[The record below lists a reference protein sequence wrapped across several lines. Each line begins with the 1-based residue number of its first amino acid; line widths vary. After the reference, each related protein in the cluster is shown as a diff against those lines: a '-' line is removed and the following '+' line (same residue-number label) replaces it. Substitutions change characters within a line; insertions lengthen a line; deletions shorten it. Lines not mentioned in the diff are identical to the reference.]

1 MSSRPSRSLT
11 GAIGAAFTER
21 RIYIRTQGKTRYLS
35 IRPGTQIF
43 GAVAVATL
51 LGWTGFTTTAFI
63 TGAMDGNSTR
73 IQLETMSGAY
83 EARLAANGAQ
93 QRSLEKQ
100 LNQADQRRDE
110 VTERLSDKQAQLVET
125 ANSLQEATAE
135 LAFLREK
142 FEILVDARR
151 DDAVRIGTL
160 ESELAG
166 LRFALAS
173 VETSKSNL
181 DGALETLSGAIGKV
195 IAQRDRATGDSTRLD
210 GEVVRLTGA
219 LETLSGAIGKVI
231 AQRDRATGD
240 STRLDG
246 EVVRL
251 TGAIGRLEDRQ
262 ERLLSQ
268 LEAAART
275 SFAGLETLF
284 GRSAIDLDRILSQ
297 ARRDYS
303 GSGGPFEPLADEP
316 VDAADD
322 TWAGD
327 TRVAALMNDLEAVNL
342 MRFAA
347 ERLPFGEPVHGGRWT
362 SGFGPRRDPKGRG
375 RSMHNGL
382 DIAAPRGTAIY
393 ATADGVVTYAG
404 RQSGYGIVV
413 KIRHAFG
420 FETFYAHNN
429 RARVKVGQ
437 RVSRGDRIA
446 DVGSTGRSTGN
457 HLHYEIRIDNEPV
470 NPVKFIKA
478 ARDVL

>member
-1 MSSRPSRSLT
+1 LT

-21 RIYIRTQGKTRYLS
+21 RIYIQTQGKTRYLS
-35 IRPGTQIF
+35 IRPGTQIC

-93 QRSLEKQ
+93 QRSLENQ

-219 LETLSGAIGKVI
+219 L
-231 AQRDRATGD
+231 
-240 STRLDG
+240 
-246 EVVRL
+246 
-251 TGAIGRLEDRQ
+251 GRLEDRQ

-268 LEAAART
+268 LEAAARI

-429 RARVKVGQ
+429 RGRVKVGQ

>member
-21 RIYIRTQGKTRYLS
+21 RIYIQTQGKTRYLS
-35 IRPGTQIF
+35 IRPGTQIC

-93 QRSLEKQ
+93 QRSLENQ

-219 LETLSGAIGKVI
+219 L
-231 AQRDRATGD
+231 
-240 STRLDG
+240 
-246 EVVRL
+246 
-251 TGAIGRLEDRQ
+251 GRLEDRQ

>member
-35 IRPGTQIF
+35 IRPGTQIC

-219 LETLSGAIGKVI
+219 L
-231 AQRDRATGD
+231 
-240 STRLDG
+240 
-246 EVVRL
+246 
-251 TGAIGRLEDRQ
+251 GRLEDRQ